1 MKRLNNVLAATV
13 IQLCGRL
20 TEPGVLIRI
29 GQTKVCITDKNRGDT
44 RIICTCVKPEP
55 GDGC

>member
-1 MKRLNNVLAATV
+1 MKRLNIVLAATV

-20 TEPGVLIRI
+20 REPGVLIRSC
-29 GQTKVCITDKNRGDT
+29 QTKVCITDNNRGDT
-44 RIICTCVKPEP
+44 WIICSCVKPEP